1 MGASFFRTT
10 YRGKSLKDAYN
21 DAVEDAEREYGND
34 PYNGTISTTNGV
46 IDKTREYKTSGKSLN
61 DFIESQM
68 DKLSKRDCVAICLE
82 EPKANTN
89 KTKSQ
94 VEHIVT
100 PGTKKWV
107 LKYVVYNHNG
117 NQLSSFDTKGAA
129 VDFARDRT
137 EKTQQTTTINMEKV
151 LDKVNP
157 RVAKITYKRANNER
171 DGKYIFFGWAAE

>member
-1 MGASFFRTT
+1 MGASFFRTN

-21 DAVEDAEREYGND
+21 DAVEDAEQEYGND

-82 EPKANTN
+82 EPKANNN

-107 LKYVVYNHNG
+107 LKYVVYTYD
-117 NQLSSFDTKGAA
+117 NQVGSYPTKAEAVKAA
-129 VDFARDRT
+129 RLYTERT
-137 EKTQQTTTINMEKV
+137 FNSTSVVMEKK
-151 LDKVNP
+151 LEKGNNN
-157 RVAKITYKRANNER
+157 VARITYKKSTTEK
-171 DGKYIFFGWAAE
+171 DGRFVFFGWAAE